1 MTYTSDPVF
10 GIAAAIQ
17 RPFSENEDEVV
28 RPLDGLHDVVLEGA
42 TLESVEVKKYVVRS
56 ELEVGLDK
64 TGEMRP
70 VGAAIGDE
78 KIETVFLR
86 LSQDA

>member
-17 RPFSENEDEVV
+17 RSFSENEDKVV
-28 RPLDGLHDVVLEGA
+28 RSLDRLHDVVLEGA
-42 TLESVEVKKYVVRS
+42 ALESVKVEKYIIRS

-78 KIETVFLR
+78 KIEAVFLR
-86 LSQDA
+86 LSQGA